1 MTYDLLI
8 VNGTIVDGTGAPPYR
23 GDVAVRDGKIV
34 AIGEIGEIGEIDNA
48 NAASETIDAKGQIVT
63 PGWVDIHTHFDGQ
76 ATWDPLLTPS
86 CWHGVTT
93 VVMGNCGV
101 GFAPVKPEARNWLVE
116 LMEGVED
123 IPGSALSEG
132 IQWDWETFPEFID
145 ALEKHPH
152 AMDIGTQIP
161 HGAVRG
167 YVMGDR
173 GAKNEPATP
182 ADIEAMAAIVK
193 EAIEAGALGFS
204 SSRTLVHRAL
214 DGEPVPGTF
223 AAEDEL
229 FGIGMALKEAGAG
242 VFELAPAGV
251 MGEDLAAPRKEVAWM
266 RKLSREINRPVSFAL
281 LQIDQQPK
289 LWQEILE
296 ICDESREEGS
306 DLRPQVGSRP
316 TMLLIGLQTFSP
328 YSFRPTYAALA
339 ELPLDERVREL
350 RKPEIKAQILG
361 EAPVDEDPLLAFV
374 LSGMHKIFLLG
385 EVPDYEPTADKSIEA
400 IAKASGRDEHD
411 VLYDAMLELDGKALL
426 MVALVGYADG
436 NLEAMREMLEHPDTA
451 FGLGDGGA
459 HVGAICDASMTT
471 YLLTHWTR
479 DRKRGPKLSLE
490 FAVKKMTKDTAEL
503 YSLNDRGQL
512 KVGYKADINVID
524 YDRLRLE
531 LPYLVN
537 DLPGGAKRLIQKAVG
552 YTATIVS
559 GVVTFRDGEETGA
572 RPGAVIRGAQCLVR

>member
-1 MTYDLLI
+1 MEYDLI
-8 VNGTIVDGTGAPPYR
+8 IRNGTIVDGTGGAPFA
-23 GDVAVRDGKIV
+23 GDVAVAGGKIAAVGEV
-34 AIGEIGEIGEIDNA
+34 AAGDDQAREV
-48 NAASETIDAKGQIVT
+48 IDARGQLVT

-76 ATWDPLLTPS
+76 ATWDALLTPS

-101 GFAPVKPEARNWLVE
+101 GFAPVKPEKRQWLVE

-123 IPGSALSEG
+123 IPGTALSEG
-132 IQWDWETFPEFID
+132 IQWDWETFPEYLD
-145 ALEKHPH
+145 ALEKHEH
-152 AMDIGTQIP
+152 VMDIGTQVP

-182 ADIEAMAAIVK
+182 EDIEQMAAIVR
-193 EAIEAGALGFS
+193 EGIEAGALGFS

-229 FGIGMALKEAGAG
+229 FGIGHALKQAGAG
-242 VFELAPAGV
+242 IFELAPGGV
-251 MGEDLAAPRKEVAWM
+251 MGEDLSAPHKEVAWM
-266 RKLSREINRPVSFAL
+266 RKLSREIGRPVSFAL
-281 LQIDQQPK
+281 LQIDQQPT
-289 LWQEILE
+289 LWREILR

-306 DLRPQVGSRP
+306 RLRPQVGSRP

-328 YSFRPTYAALA
+328 YSFRPTFAALA
-339 ELPLDERVREL
+339 ELPLEERLKEL
-350 RKPEIKAQILG
+350 RKPEVKEKILN
-361 EAPVDEDPLLAFV
+361 EAPVDEEPLLSFV
-374 LSGMHKIFLLG
+374 LSGMHKIFVLG
-385 EVPDYEPTADKSIEA
+385 EVPDYEPTADRSIEA
-400 IAKASGRDEHD
+400 IARAQGRDPHD
-411 VLYDAMLELDGKALL
+411 VLYDELLELDGRALL
-426 MVALVGYADG
+426 MVALVGYTDG
-436 NLEAMREMLEHPDTA
+436 DLEAMREMIEHPDSA

-479 DRKRGPKLSLE
+479 DRERGPKLPIE
-490 FAVKKMTKDTAEL
+490 FAVKKMTKDTASL
-503 YSLNDRGQL
+503 YDLNDRGQIA
-512 KVGYKADINVID
+512 VGFKADLNVID
-524 YDRLRLE
+524 YDGLRLD

-537 DLPGGAKRLIQKAVG
+537 DLPGGSKRLIQKARG

-559 GVVTFRDGEETGA
+559 GEVTFRDGVETGV
-572 RPGAVIRGAQCLVR
+572 RPGRVIRGAQAAG